1 MPDENTTAQATE
13 DSAETPQENLDSAEH
28 QEEVEE
34 TAEETAENNEASSE
48 DSDGAPEE
56 KDEEEDPLLKAKKHA
71 DRKITEL
78 GQTVTAKEQALIA
91 AVRKSPELLIEM
103 YDEKSELYDRTLA
116 EKIKAAHPD
125 VYNRADE
132 IYRGA
137 PKAQAA
143 PDIDQLVSKK
153 VEEYLNG
160 SSEKQVLDN
169 FRKELGYDEQQ
180 FSLIEGS
187 ILNIAKAICR
197 ENLEMPLEVAIKN
210 AFIGMYPG
218 EYTKTVKKEIAL
230 GASKK
235 RAMVGPSGGGSS
247 DDGTS
252 KMKLTAED
260 KEAIRVSGLS
270 EERYIELMLKKT

>member
-1 MPDENTTAQATE
+1 MPDTDTTAQPTG
-13 DSAETPQENLDSAEH
+13 DSVETPETTQDSSEH

-34 TAEETAENNEASSE
+34 TSEDTDENNEAKPE
-48 DSDGAPEE
+48 DSNGAPEE
-56 KDEEEDPLLKAKKHA
+56 EDEEMDPLLKAKKHA

-78 GQTVTAKEQALIA
+78 GQTVTAKEQALIT

-103 YDEKSELYDRTLA
+103 YDQNSEMYDLALA
-116 EKIKAAHPD
+116 EKIKATHPD

-132 IYRGA
+132 IYRGIT
-137 PKAQAA
+137 PKS
-143 PDIDQLVSKK
+143 PEKDIDKLVSEK
-153 VEEYLNG
+153 VQEYLSG
-160 SSEKQVLDN
+160 TSEKQILDN

-187 ILNIAKAICR
+187 VLNIAKAIRR
-197 ENLEMPLEVAIKN
+197 ENPEMTLEIAVKN

-235 RAMVGPSGGGSS
+235 RAMVGPAGSGAS
-247 DDGTS
+247 DDGTARPQ
-252 KMKLTAED
+252 LTAED
-260 KEAIRVSGLS
+260 RKAIEVSGLS
-270 EERYIELMLKKT
+270 EERYVQLMYRKT